1 MVNNILCHKIVALI
15 SFFLMCLTVF
25 TGCAVKN
32 GADVDRKDQLTEF
45 FDARIA
51 DNPIDKKYEDDLK
64 NGDKLYGEVVNEYV
78 SAWKNELIGV
88 KSDIFSAFSEEVA
101 QELLENIE
109 NWEDVLEKEADFEFE
124 NVFDGDRN
132 KFGSLY
138 YFERMKNHGDKV
150 RGKTIELKRMIFLK
164 ETQLNP
170 DEFSDDL
177 ISLRFISIYKSN

>member
-1 MVNNILCHKIVALI
+1 MKVINLFIAFILIFSL
-15 SFFLMCLTVF
+15 F

-32 GADVDRKDQLTEF
+32 GGDVEGKEQLTEF
-45 FDARIA
+45 FDAHMA

-88 KSDIFSAFSEEVA
+88 KSDIFSAFSEEAA
-101 QELLENIE
+101 QEFLENIE

-138 YFERMKNHGDKV
+138 YFEEMKNHGDKV

>member
-25 TGCAVKN
+25 TGCTVKN
-32 GADVDRKDQLTEF
+32 VGEIGTKEQTAEF
-45 FDARIA
+45 FDDRMA

-88 KSDIFSAFSEEVA
+88 KSDIFLAFSEEVA
-101 QELLENIE
+101 QKLLENIE

-138 YFERMKNHGDKV
+138 YFEQMKNYGDKV
-150 RGKTIELKRMIFLK
+150 REKTIELKRMIFLK

-170 DEFSDDL
+170 DKFSDDL
-177 ISLRFISIYKSN
+177 ISLRFISTYKSN

>member
-1 MVNNILCHKIVALI
+1 MKVINLFIAFILIFSL
-15 SFFLMCLTVF
+15 F

-32 GADVDRKDQLTEF
+32 GAGVDREDQLTEF
-45 FDARIA
+45 FDTRIA

-88 KSDIFSAFSEEVA
+88 KSDIFLAFSEEVA
-101 QELLENIE
+101 QDLLENIE

-124 NVFDGDRN
+124 NVFNGDRN

-138 YFERMKNHGDKV
+138 YFEQMKNYGDKV
-150 RGKTIELKRMIFLK
+150 REKTIELKRMIFLK

-170 DEFSDDL
+170 DKFSDDL
-177 ISLRFISIYKSN
+177 ISLRFISAYKSN